1 MSERITFHFE
11 GGLASEHT
19 LNFYEAARFQYA
31 AARLMVKLSQF
42 RQRGSFVRNI
52 TSSTNF
58 NILLLP
64 STEGSFNINTDSSD
78 EDSREEK
85 FIDASLGDMFS
96 FVSERLVE
104 KGDEDSLRS
113 SLVANRDVL
122 SGAGLDAANDRTDP
136 DELIRY
142 LEANPNLREML
153 HPETRE
159 AIERR
164 IAEVERTKR
173 LKSVR
178 SELAKIDAAREQK
191 LISMSAPLFSE
202 MATALRRSATSL
214 EVISKRSGGDS
225 RVLYLN
231 ERMASEIE
239 TAKVDEQITPILAD
253 IIQYNKETGYGKV
266 RLANIART
274 IGFSIPS
281 DTKDEM
287 QADLIS
293 QMGKDMVFL
302 QAYFVRDRAKEV
314 VRLIVVGLLPLPE

>member
-1 MSERITFHFE
+1 MSERIIFHFE
-11 GGLASEHT
+11 GGLASQHT

-64 STEGSFNINTDSSD
+64 STKSSFNINTDSSD
-78 EDSREEK
+78 DEVKEDK
-85 FIDASLGDMFS
+85 FLDASLGDMLS

-104 KGDEDSLRS
+104 KGDEESLRS
-113 SLVANRDVL
+113 SLSANRDVL
-122 SGAGLDAANDRTDP
+122 SGAGLDAANDRIDADDLVRFIEDNP
-136 DELIRY
+136 DVR
-142 LEANPNLREML
+142 NLL

-164 IAEVERTKR
+164 IAEVERNQR
-173 LKSVR
+173 LKRVR
-178 SELAKIDAAREQK
+178 SELSKIDAAREQR

-202 MATALRRSATSL
+202 MATALRKSATSL
-214 EVISKRSGGDS
+214 EVISAKSGKES

-239 TAKVDEQITPILAD
+239 TAKVDDQITPILAD

-266 RLANIART
+266 RLANIPRT

-281 DTKDEM
+281 DAKDEM

-302 QAYFVRDRAKEV
+302 QTYFVRDRAKEL